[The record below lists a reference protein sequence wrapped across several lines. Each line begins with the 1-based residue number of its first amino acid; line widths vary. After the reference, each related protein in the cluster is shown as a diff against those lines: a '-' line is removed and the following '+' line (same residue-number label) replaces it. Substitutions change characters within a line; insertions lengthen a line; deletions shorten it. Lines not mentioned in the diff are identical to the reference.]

1 MTGLHL
7 VADID
12 LAGRIFA
19 DQNDGQAGCDALGFQ
34 RSGSLCD
41 IGSQYLGEGVAVNS
55 LGCHGLLVF
64 KVIEMISSSKN
75 ARELVCHGRS
85 DGPAKG

>member
-1 MTGLHL
+1 
-7 VADID
+7 
-12 LAGRIFA
+12 
-19 DQNDGQAGCDALGFQ
+19 
-34 RSGSLCD
+34 
-41 IGSQYLGEGVAVNS
+41 LGEGIAVYS
-55 LGCHGLLVF
+55 LGCHGLLGF

>member
-1 MTGLHL
+1 
-7 VADID
+7 

-19 DQNDGQAGCDALGFQ
+19 DQNDGQAGSDASGFQ

-41 IGSQYLGEGVAVNS
+41 ICSQFLGKGIAVNS
-55 LGCHGLLVF
+55 LGCHGLLGF

>member
-1 MTGLHL
+1 MTAKPGVML
-7 VADID
+7 
-12 LAGRIFA
+12 
-19 DQNDGQAGCDALGFQ
+19 LGFQ

-41 IGSQYLGEGVAVNS
+41 ICSQYLGEGVAVNS